1 MAFTY
6 TDPSEI
12 PIAGRNIFKI
22 TVGSDERSFRV
33 ARYSLTAESENSRFT
48 SVPEFPWPPILAVT
62 ALTLAIV
69 AIARREVKRDGTNTP
84 MSSE

>member
-1 MAFTY
+1 VAFTY

-48 SVPEFPWPPILAVT
+48 SVPEFPWPPILAAA
-62 ALTLAIV
+62 ALTLGPV
-69 AIARREVKRDGTNTP
+69 ALQRKQPQGRSTCRKVKV
-84 MSSE
+84 

>member
-6 TDPSEI
+6 TVPNEI
-12 PIAGRNIFKI
+12 PVGARHAFEI
-22 TVGSDERSFRV
+22 TVGSDERSYRV

-69 AIARREVKRDGTNTP
+69 TLHRKQPQGRSTCRKAKV
-84 MSSE
+84 